1 VWMQVGNEKEHQE
14 GKEEQ
19 GKRQEEII
27 ADFRL
32 AWRLPIDYKLSDKTC
47 QLLKYATEYRI
58 VNSRLWLKVFGVHI
72 LQQTMQ

>member
-1 VWMQVGNEKEHQE
+1 MQVGNEKEHQE

-32 AWRLPIDYKLSDKTC
+32 AI
-47 QLLKYATEYRI
+47 A
-58 VNSRLWLKVFGVHI
+58 N
-72 LQQTMQ
+72 

>member
-1 VWMQVGNEKEHQE
+1 MQVRNEKEHQE

-32 AWRLPIDYKLSDKTC
+32 ACPRTFFAGVRLSQAAKRGPVKPLD
-47 QLLKYATEYRI
+47 
-58 VNSRLWLKVFGVHI
+58 VP
-72 LQQTMQ
+72 